1 MRKKSPT
8 LVCRLS
14 TSLTTKTL
22 EHVVQAYN
30 LPRGLDRGEV
40 AEAAQVAEVAEAV
53 EAVLVLAAM
62 VVAAAGSELAHNP
75 VRLYLSSSGRALLT
89 HARGTADR
97 GEHRKAAGAFADIAC
112 RQLIQ
117 INAYCLNFVNRSYW
131 KVLLP

>member
-22 EHVVQAYN
+22 EHVVPAYN

-40 AEAAQVAEVAEAV
+40 AEAAAEVAEAV

-75 VRLYLSSSGRALLT
+75 VRLNLSSSGRA
-89 HARGTADR
+89 
-97 GEHRKAAGAFADIAC
+97 C
-112 RQLIQ
+112 
-117 INAYCLNFVNRSYW
+117 
-131 KVLLP
+131 

>member
-1 MRKKSPT
+1 
-8 LVCRLS
+8 
-14 TSLTTKTL
+14 
-22 EHVVQAYN
+22 
-30 LPRGLDRGEV
+30 
-40 AEAAQVAEVAEAV
+40 
-53 EAVLVLAAM
+53 VLAPM

-131 KVLLP
+131 KVLSIARLDQLHIDKQIIDRVESAVLLSFIRRIGF

>member
-22 EHVVQAYN
+22 EHVVPAYN
-30 LPRGLDRGEV
+30 LPGGEV

-53 EAVLVLAAM
+53 LALVAM

-75 VRLYLSSSGRALLT
+75 VRHNFSSSGTACCR
-89 HARGTADR
+89 RGAADCGQR
-97 GEHRKAAGAFADIAC
+97 GEAAAA
-112 RQLIQ
+112 
-117 INAYCLNFVNRSYW
+117 
-131 KVLLP
+131 

>member
-22 EHVVQAYN
+22 EHIVPAYN

-40 AEAAQVAEVAEAV
+40 AEAAAEVAEAAEAV

-75 VRLYLSSSGRALLT
+75 VRLNLSSSGRA
-89 HARGTADR
+89 
-97 GEHRKAAGAFADIAC
+97 C
-112 RQLIQ
+112 
-117 INAYCLNFVNRSYW
+117 
-131 KVLLP
+131 

>member
-40 AEAAQVAEVAEAV
+40 AEVAEAV

-75 VRLYLSSSGRALLT
+75 VRLNLSSSGRA
-89 HARGTADR
+89 
-97 GEHRKAAGAFADIAC
+97 C
-112 RQLIQ
+112 
-117 INAYCLNFVNRSYW
+117 
-131 KVLLP
+131 